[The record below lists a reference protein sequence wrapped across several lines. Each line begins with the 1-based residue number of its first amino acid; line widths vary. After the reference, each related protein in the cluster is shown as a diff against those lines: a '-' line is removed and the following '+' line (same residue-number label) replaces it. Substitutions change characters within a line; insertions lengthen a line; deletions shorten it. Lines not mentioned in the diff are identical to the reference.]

1 MSGWQVVQLG
11 SSLGEHGAAWDAL
24 NRERFGNHPLLSS
37 LFIGGLLREFGSGRE
52 YLCTL
57 SEGGAPCAM
66 LILRRRSRF
75 VWTSFLPSQC
85 QLGPSLV
92 PEAAMLDTLVAS
104 LPGKALQLD
113 LLCNDPLL
121 NDVLGEAPS
130 SGRRMAHA
138 LTMSI
143 PLAGSFADYWASR
156 PRSLASNLRRYERR
170 AEQDGLAVRL
180 VRITEEVE
188 LAGALERYVQLET
201 AGWKGRIGTALGS
214 TDAQYRF
221 YERLLRQAGERG
233 AAVAYELWL
242 GDRLAASRLGLCES
256 GILVMLK
263 TSYDEELAR
272 YAPGRLLLRAAIED
286 AFATYPNG
294 TIEFFT
300 DASIDQLE
308 WAGATR
314 WIEHLTLFR
323 HPSLGF
329 AHQTLKVLNAARRG
343 GVQPEQEADHQVEVY
358 TQLEE
363 LPADTRAFLQA
374 AETRNIGFGLDWYRN
389 LVRTVY
395 PEDTGVRLYE
405 LRRGGK
411 PVAVLPLRM
420 ERGGFGWRGY
430 SLSNYYTSLYEP
442 VLVPNLKAT
451 HLLPLLN
458 RVRTDFASLGSLR
471 LAPMAPGAHA
481 YVVLLE
487 ALALAGWFPFE
498 FFAFGNWFQPVHS
511 TWSEYLTERKSN
523 LRNLIRRMGKKFAA
537 EGGTLEVLTKP
548 ADVVEGIAAYEKV
561 YAASWKRP
569 EPFRDFVPGLL
580 RTCAE
585 KGSLRLGVARLNGE
599 PVAAQAWFV
608 AHGRAEIYKLA
619 YDEKFKEFSPGTLVT
634 AMLMQ
639 HVIEIDKVREID
651 HLNGDDPYKKIW
663 MSERRERWGLI
674 AYNLRSCP
682 GVLGFVRE
690 AMGRAIKYVRRSLPG
705 RTQRA
710 RVVST
715 SPVKSLNPNS

>member
-1 MSGWQVVQLG
+1 MSGWKIVQLG
-11 SSLGEHGAAWDAL
+11 AGLGEHGAAWDAL
-24 NRERFGNHPLLSS
+24 NHERFGDHPLLASP
-37 LFIGGLLREFGSGRE
+37 FIDGLLREFGSGRE

-57 SEGGAPCAM
+57 VEGATVRAM

-85 QLGPSLV
+85 QLGPTLV

-121 NDVLGEAPS
+121 NDLLDAAPS
-130 SGRRMAHA
+130 PGRRMAHA

-143 PLAGSFADYWASR
+143 PLAGSYADYWAAR

-170 AEQDGLAVRL
+170 AEQDGLPVRL
-180 VRITEEVE
+180 VRISDEGE
-188 LAGALERYVQLET
+188 LARALERYVQLET

-221 YERLLRQAGERG
+221 YERLLRQAAARG

-242 GDRLAASRLGLCES
+242 GDRLAASRLGLCDA
-256 GILVMLK
+256 GTLVMLK
-263 TSYDEELAR
+263 TSYDEELGR

-286 AFATYPNG
+286 AFVTCPGG
-294 TIEFFT
+294 TIEFYT

-308 WAGATR
+308 WAGASR
-314 WIEHLTLFR
+314 WIEHVTLFR
-323 HPSLGF
+323 HPALGF

-343 GVQPEQEADHQVEVY
+343 GAGPEQGGEHQVEVY
-358 TQLEE
+358 AQLEE

-374 AETRNIGFGLDWYRN
+374 AEARNVGFGLDWYRN

-395 PEDTGVRLYE
+395 PDDDGVRLYE

-411 PVAVLPLRM
+411 PVAVLPLRL
-420 ERGGFGWRGY
+420 ERGRGGWRAY

-442 VLVPNLKAT
+442 VLAQNTKAA

-458 RVRTDFASLGSLR
+458 RVRIDFASLGSLM

-487 ALALAGWFPFE
+487 ALSLAGWFPFE
-498 FFAFGNWFQPVHS
+498 FFAFGNWYQPVRS
-511 TWSEYLTERKSN
+511 TWPEYLAERKSN
-523 LRNLIRRMGKKFAA
+523 LRNLIRRMGRKFAA
-537 EGGTLEVLTKP
+537 EGGTLEVLTSP
-548 ADVVEGIAAYEKV
+548 ADMVEGIAAYEKV

-569 EPFRDFVPGLL
+569 EPFRNFVPGLL
-580 RTCAE
+580 QTCAE
-585 KGSLRLGVARLNGE
+585 KGSLRLGIARLHGE
-599 PVAAQAWFV
+599 PIAAQAWIV

-619 YDEKFKEFSPGTLVT
+619 YDEGFKEYSPGTLVT

-639 HVIEIDKVREID
+639 HVMEVDQVREID

-663 MSERRERWGLI
+663 MSERRERWGMV
-674 AYNLRSCP
+674 AYNLRSLP
-682 GVLGFVRE
+682 GLLGFTRE
-690 AMGRAIKYVRRSLPG
+690 ALGRSIK
-705 RTQRA
+705 RA
-710 RVVST
+710 RQALSGRVAYKNRISAA
-715 SPVKSLNPNS
+715 PVKPLNPAG